1 MATRT
6 RRDAASTLK
15 IGKEK
20 QMEAVTTATGDLG
33 LTRKISMWSALPTLR
48 QSYPGILALIII
60 AIFCGVPGIPFPYTI
75 ESLLK
80 YVDAVL
86 PPIHTKGLFI
96 DLLHFNYV
104 VIGLVIGILIRN
116 VFGVPRSWEAGLSY
130 SGVFMNVGIIMLG
143 SQYMLRDLVKLGPV
157 SIILMVIM
165 VFGGALLFTF
175 LGRLLKLGTTLTSL
189 LSAAFSMCGVSA
201 CVALA
206 PMVRAKS
213 EEVAY
218 AIAVSVTF
226 GFFCL
231 FGLPFFGLLLQKYY
245 EAFGSN
251 AFGLLCAAGVPNSNQ
266 VIATGFNFSFEA
278 GKVAGFANI
287 GRVVLIP
294 LGVLFVYFLTLTQE
308 LRSTKI
314 NVWQIIK
321 DKFPIFI
328 LGFLVVWI
336 GNCLHLW
343 PQPASEAM
351 GNVMNWFFTLCF
363 IGLGLQTRLA
373 DLKKAGL
380 KGILLGYGA
389 GILRVGICLLL
400 IYIMVRQG
408 FIVG

>member
-1 MATRT
+1 MGAVA
-6 RRDAASTLK
+6 AAS
-15 IGKEK
+15 
-20 QMEAVTTATGDLG
+20 GDAG
-33 LTRKISMWSALPTLR
+33 LTRKVTMWSTLPTFR
-48 QSYPGILALIII
+48 QSLPGILALIVI
-60 AIFCGVPGIPFPYTI
+60 AIICGVPGIPFPFTI
-75 ESLLK
+75 EALLK

-86 PPIHTKGLFI
+86 PPINTKGLFI

-104 VIGLVIGILIRN
+104 VIGLVAGILIRN

-201 CVALA
+201 CVALS

-226 GFFCL
+226 GFFCM
-231 FGLPFFGLLLQKYY
+231 FGLPFFGLLLHDAYG
-245 EAFGSN
+245 AFGAN
-251 AFGLLCAAGVPNSNQ
+251 AFGLLAAAGVPNSNQ
-266 VIATGFNFSFEA
+266 VIATGFNYSFDA

-294 LGVLFVYFLTLTQE
+294 LGVLFIYFMTLTQE
-308 LRSTKI
+308 LRTTKV
-314 NVWQIIK
+314 NVWKIIK
-321 DKFPIFI
+321 DRFPIFI
-328 LGFLVVWI
+328 LGFFIVWL
-336 GNCLHLW
+336 GNCLHFW

-363 IGLGLQTRLA
+363 IGLGMQTRLA
-373 DLKKAGL
+373 DMKKAGA

-389 GILRVGICLLL
+389 GILRVGICLGL
-400 IYIMVRQG
+400 IYILVIFK
-408 FIVG
+408 FISD

>member
-1 MATRT
+1 MEAAT
-6 RRDAASTLK
+6 AAS
-15 IGKEK
+15 
-20 QMEAVTTATGDLG
+20 GDAG
-33 LTRKISMWSALPTLR
+33 VTRKVSMWSTLPTFR
-48 QSYPGILALIII
+48 QSLPGILALIII
-60 AIFCGVPGIPFPYTI
+60 AIICGVPGIPFPYTI
-75 ESLLK
+75 EAFLK
-80 YVDAVL
+80 YIDAVL

-104 VIGLVIGILIRN
+104 VIGLVAGILIRN

-143 SQYMLRDLVKLGPV
+143 SQYMLRDLIKLGPV

-175 LGRLLKLGTTLTSL
+175 LGRLLKLGTTLTAL

-201 CVALA
+201 CVALS

-231 FGLPFFGLLLQKYY
+231 FGLPFFGLLLHNHY
-245 EAFGSN
+245 EFFGTN
-251 AFGLLCAAGVPNSNQ
+251 AFGLLAAAGVPNSNQ
-266 VIATGFNFSFEA
+266 VIATGFNYSFEA

-314 NVWQIIK
+314 HVWQIVK

-373 DLKKAGL
+373 DMKKAGA

-389 GILRVGICLLL
+389 GILRVGLCLGL
-400 IYIMVRQG
+400 I
-408 FIVG
+408 FILAKMKILVG

>member
-1 MATRT
+1 MG
-6 RRDAASTLK
+6 DVIAAS
-15 IGKEK
+15 GER
-20 QMEAVTTATGDLG
+20 V
-33 LTRKISMWSALPTLR
+33 LTPKVSMWSALPTFRESL
-48 QSYPGILALIII
+48 PGIFALIVI
-60 AIFCGVPGIPFPYTI
+60 AILCGVPGVPFPYTA
-75 ESLLK
+75 EGLLK

-86 PPIHTKGLFI
+86 PPIYTKGLFI

-104 VIGLVIGILIRN
+104 VIGLVTGIVIRN

-130 SGVFMNVGIIMLG
+130 SGVFMNAGIIMLG
-143 SQYMLRDLVKLGPV
+143 SQYMLRDLVKLGTV
-157 SIILMVIM
+157 SIVLMVIM

-175 LGRLLKLGTTLTSL
+175 LGRLFKLGTALTAL

-201 CVALA
+201 CVAIA

-213 EEVAY
+213 EQVAY

-231 FGLPFFGLLLQKYY
+231 FGLPFFGLLLKL
-245 EAFGSN
+245 SNN
-251 AFGLLCAAGVPNSNQ
+251 AFGLLAAAGVPNSNQ

-373 DLKKAGL
+373 DMKKAGW
-380 KGILLGYGA
+380 KGILIGYGA
-389 GILRVGICLLL
+389 GILRVGICLAL
-400 IYIMVRQG
+400 I
-408 FIVG
+408 FILAKAGLFVG

>member
-1 MATRT
+1 MGAVA
-6 RRDAASTLK
+6 AAS
-15 IGKEK
+15 
-20 QMEAVTTATGDLG
+20 ADAG
-33 LTRKISMWSALPTLR
+33 LTRKVSMWSTLPSFR
-48 QSYPGILALIII
+48 QSLPGILALILI

-75 ESLLK
+75 EALLK
-80 YVDAVL
+80 YIDSVL

-104 VIGLVIGILIRN
+104 VIGLVAGILIRN

-201 CVALA
+201 CVALS

-231 FGLPFFGLLLQKYY
+231 FGLPFFGLLLHQHF
-245 EAFGSN
+245 ALFGDN

-266 VIATGFNFSFEA
+266 VIATGFNYSFEA

-351 GNVMNWFFTLCF
+351 ANVMNWFFTLCF

-389 GILRVGICLLL
+389 GILRVGMCLGL
-400 IYIMVRQG
+400 IFILVKWGYIA
-408 FIVG
+408 

>member
-1 MATRT
+1 
-6 RRDAASTLK
+6 
-15 IGKEK
+15 
-20 QMEAVTTATGDLG
+20 
-33 LTRKISMWSALPTLR
+33 MWSALPTFR

-60 AIFCGVPGIPFPYTI
+60 AVFCGVPGIPFPYSI
-75 ESLLK
+75 EALLK
-80 YVDAVL
+80 YTDAVL
-86 PPIHTKGLFI
+86 PPIHTKGLFT

-104 VIGLVIGILIRN
+104 VIGLVVGILIRN

-157 SIILMVIM
+157 SIILMAIM

-175 LGRLLKLGTTLTSL
+175 LGRLLKLGPTLTSL

-231 FGLPFFGLLLQKYY
+231 FGLPFFGLLLHL
-245 EAFGSN
+245 SNN

-266 VIATGFNFSFEA
+266 VIATGFNYSFEA

-294 LGVLFVYFLTLTQE
+294 VGVLFVYFLTLTQE

-321 DKFPIFI
+321 DKFPMFI
-328 LGFLVVWI
+328 LGFLAVWI

-363 IGLGLQTRLA
+363 IGLGLQTKLS
-373 DLKKAGL
+373 DLKKAGV

-389 GILRVGICLLL
+389 GFLRVGMCLLL
-400 IYIMVRQG
+400 IFIMAKMG
-408 FIVG
+408 LIKG

>member
-1 MATRT
+1 MGA
-6 RRDAASTLK
+6 L
-15 IGKEK
+15 
-20 QMEAVTTATGDLG
+20 TTASGDAG
-33 LTRKISMWSALPTLR
+33 LTHKVSMWSTLPAFR
-48 QSYPGILALIII
+48 QSLPGILALIMI

-75 ESLLK
+75 EALLK
-80 YVDAVL
+80 YIDVVL

-104 VIGLVIGILIRN
+104 VIGLVAGILIRN

-175 LGRLLKLGTTLTSL
+175 LGRLLKLGTTLTAL

-201 CVALA
+201 CVALS

-231 FGLPFFGLLLQKYY
+231 FGLPFFGLLLHL
-245 EAFGSN
+245 SNN
-251 AFGLLCAAGVPNSNQ
+251 AFGLLSAAGVPNSNQ
-266 VIATGFNFSFEA
+266 VIATGFNYSFEA

-314 NVWQIIK
+314 NVWKILK

-328 LGFLVVWI
+328 LGFLVVWL

-351 GNVMNWFFTLCF
+351 ANVMNWFFTLCF

-389 GILRVGICLLL
+389 GILRVGICLGL
-400 IYIMVRQG
+400 IYALVKMG

>member
-1 MATRT
+1 MGNEI
-6 RRDAASTLK
+6 AAS
-15 IGKEK
+15 
-20 QMEAVTTATGDLG
+20 GDRA
-33 LTRKISMWSALPTLR
+33 LTPKVSRWSALPSFRESL
-48 QSYPGILALIII
+48 PGILALIII
-60 AIFCGVPGIPFPYTI
+60 AIFCGVPGIPFPYTV
-75 ESLLK
+75 EAFLK

-86 PPIHTKGLFI
+86 PPIYTKGLFI

-104 VIGLVIGILIRN
+104 VIGLVAGILIRN

-175 LGRLLKLGTTLTSL
+175 FGRMFRLGSALTAL

-201 CVALA
+201 CVAIA

-213 EEVAY
+213 EQVAY

-231 FGLPFFGLLLQKYY
+231 FGLPFFGLLLKL
-245 EAFGSN
+245 SNN
-251 AFGLLCAAGVPNSNQ
+251 AFGLLAAAGVPNSNQ

-294 LGVLFVYFLTLTQE
+294 LGVLFVYFMTLTEE

-314 NVWQIIK
+314 NVWEVIK

-328 LGFLVVWI
+328 LGFMVVWI

-363 IGLGLQTRLA
+363 IGLGLQTKLA
-373 DLKKAGL
+373 DMRKAGL
-380 KGILLGYGA
+380 KGILIGYGA
-389 GILRVGICLLL
+389 GFLRVGICLLL
-400 IYIMVRQG
+400 I
-408 FIVG
+408 FILAKAGLIIS

>member
-1 MATRT
+1 MAT
-6 RRDAASTLK
+6 A
-15 IGKEK
+15 
-20 QMEAVTTATGDLG
+20 TTAVGDARLHP
-33 LTRKISMWSALPTLR
+33 KVSMWSTLPGFR
-48 QSYPGILALIII
+48 QSLPGILALIVI
-60 AIFCGVPGIPFPYTI
+60 AIFCGVPGIPFPFTI
-75 ESLLK
+75 EALLK
-80 YVDAVL
+80 YIDSVL
-86 PPIHTKGLFI
+86 PPIYTKGLFT

-104 VIGLVIGILIRN
+104 VIGLVAGILIRN
-116 VFGVPRSWEAGLSY
+116 VFGMPRSWEAGLSY
-130 SGVFMNVGIIMLG
+130 SSVFMNAGIIMLG
-143 SQYMLRDLVKLGPV
+143 SQYMLRDLIKLGPL

-175 LGRLLKLGTTLTSL
+175 LGRMLKLGTSLTAL
-189 LSAAFSMCGVSA
+189 LAAAFSMCGVSA
-201 CVALA
+201 CVAIA

-231 FGLPFFGLLLQKYY
+231 FGLPFFGLLLHL
-245 EAFGSN
+245 SN
-251 AFGLLCAAGVPNSNQ
+251 SAFGLLAAAGVPNSNQ

-314 NVWQIIK
+314 NVWQVIK

-351 GNVMNWFFTLCF
+351 ANVMNWFFTLCF

-373 DLKKAGL
+373 DMKKAGM
-380 KGILLGYGA
+380 KGLLLGYGA
-389 GILRVGICLLL
+389 GMLRVGICLLL
-400 IYIMVRQG
+400 IYVLTWKALLH
-408 FIVG
+408 

>member
-1 MATRT
+1 MGHEGEVSREV
-6 RRDAASTLK
+6 S
-15 IGKEK
+15 I
-20 QMEAVTTATGDLG
+20 
-33 LTRKISMWSALPTLR
+33 WSALPTFRESL
-48 QSYPGILALIII
+48 PGILALIII
-60 AIFCGVPGIPFPYTI
+60 AIMCGVPGVPFPYTA
-75 ESLLK
+75 EALLK

-86 PPIHTKGLFI
+86 PPIYTKGLFT

-104 VIGLVIGILIRN
+104 VIGLVVGILIRN

-130 SGVFMNVGIIMLG
+130 SGVFMNAGIIMLG
-143 SQYMLRDLVKLGPV
+143 SQYMLRDLVKLGAV
-157 SIILMVIM
+157 SIILMVAM

-175 LGRLLKLGTTLTSL
+175 LGRFFKMGTSLTAL

-201 CVALA
+201 CVAIA

-231 FGLPFFGLLLQKYY
+231 FGLPFFGSLMGLTN
-245 EAFGSN
+245 N
-251 AFGLLCAAGVPNSNQ
+251 AFGLLAAAGVPNSNQ

-294 LGVLFVYFLTLTQE
+294 LGVLFIYFLTLTDE

-314 NVWQIIK
+314 NVWQVIK

-328 LGFLVVWI
+328 LGFMVVWI

-373 DLKKAGL
+373 DMKKAGL
-380 KGILLGYGA
+380 KGILIGYGA
-389 GILRVGICLLL
+389 GMLRVGACLIL
-400 IYIMVRQG
+400 IFIMAK
-408 FIVG
+408 VGLFVA

>member
-1 MATRT
+1 MGNEGEVA
-6 RRDAASTLK
+6 
-15 IGKEK
+15 
-20 QMEAVTTATGDLG
+20 
-33 LTRKISMWSALPTLR
+33 RKVSIWSSLPTFR
-48 QSYPGILALIII
+48 QSLPGILAMIII
-60 AIFCGVPGIPFPYTI
+60 SIVCGVPGIPFPYTA
-75 ESLLK
+75 EAFLK

-86 PPIHTKGLFI
+86 PPIYTKGLFI

-104 VIGLVIGILIRN
+104 VIGLVAGILIRN

-165 VFGGALLFTF
+165 VFGGALLFTLF
-175 LGRLLKLGTTLTSL
+175 GRLFKLGTSLTAL

-201 CVALA
+201 CVAIA

-231 FGLPFFGLLLQKYY
+231 FGLPFFGYLLGL
-245 EAFGSN
+245 SN
-251 AFGLLCAAGVPNSNQ
+251 SAFGLLSAAGVPNSNQ
-266 VIATGFNFSFEA
+266 VIATGFNYSFEA

-294 LGVLFVYFLTLTQE
+294 MGVLFVYFLTLTDE

-314 NVWQIIK
+314 KIWQVIK

-328 LGFLVVWI
+328 LGFLVVWV

-363 IGLGLQTRLA
+363 VGLGLQTRLA
-373 DLKKAGL
+373 DMKKAGP
-380 KGILLGYGA
+380 KGILIGYGA
-389 GILRVGICLLL
+389 GILRVGVCVIL
-400 IYIMVRQG
+400 IYILAKAGLFVE
-408 FIVG
+408 

>member
-1 MATRT
+1 MGHE
-6 RRDAASTLK
+6 AA
-15 IGKEK
+15 
-20 QMEAVTTATGDLG
+20 APADVDLA
-33 LTRKISMWSALPTLR
+33 RKVSMWSALPTFR
-48 QSYPGILALIII
+48 QSLPGILALVII
-60 AIFCGVPGIPFPYTI
+60 AIFCGVPGIPFPFTI
-75 ESLLK
+75 EAFLK
-80 YVDAVL
+80 YIDTVL
-86 PPIHTKGLFI
+86 PPIYTKGLFT

-104 VIGLVIGILIRN
+104 VIGLLAGILIRN

-130 SGVFMNVGIIMLG
+130 SGVFMNAGIIMLG

-165 VFGGALLFTF
+165 VFGGALLFTLF
-175 LGRLLKLGTTLTSL
+175 GRLFKLGSALTAL

-201 CVALA
+201 CVAIA

-231 FGLPFFGLLLQKYY
+231 FGLPFFGLLLQLS
-245 EAFGSN
+245 SN
-251 AFGLLCAAGVPNSNQ
+251 AFGLLAAAGVPNSNQ

-294 LGVLFVYFLTLTQE
+294 LGVLFVYFMTLTQE
-308 LRSTKI
+308 LRLTKI
-314 NVWQIIK
+314 HIWQVIK

-328 LGFLVVWI
+328 LGFMLVWI

-363 IGLGLQTRLA
+363 VGLGLQTRLS
-373 DLKKAGL
+373 DMKKAGPR
-380 KGILLGYGA
+380 GIALGYGA
-389 GILRVGICLLL
+389 GCLRVAICLGL
-400 IYIMVRQG
+400 IYLLARMGLI
-408 FIVG
+408 IK

>member
-1 MATRT
+1 
-6 RRDAASTLK
+6 
-15 IGKEK
+15 
-20 QMEAVTTATGDLG
+20 MEALTATSGDAG
-33 LTRKISMWSALPTLR
+33 ITRKVSMWSTLPTFR
-48 QSYPGILALIII
+48 QSLPGILALIVI
-60 AIFCGVPGIPFPYTI
+60 AILCGVPGIPFPFTV
-75 ESLLK
+75 EALLR

-104 VIGLVIGILIRN
+104 VIGLVAGILIRN

-165 VFGGALLFTF
+165 VFGGALLFTL
-175 LGRLLKLGTTLTSL
+175 LGRLLKLGSTLTSL

-206 PMVRAKS
+206 PMVRARS

-231 FGLPFFGLLLQKYY
+231 FGLPFFGLLLDL
-245 EAFGSN
+245 SNN
-251 AFGLLCAAGVPNSNQ
+251 AFGLLSAAGVPNSNQ

-308 LRSTKI
+308 LRSAKI
-314 NVWQIIK
+314 HVWKIIK

-373 DLKKAGL
+373 DMKKAGV
-380 KGILLGYGA
+380 KGILLGSGA
-389 GILRVGICLLL
+389 GCLRVGICLGL
-400 IYIMVRQG
+400 IFALAKMG
-408 FIVG
+408 LIVE

>member
-1 MATRT
+1 MANAI
-6 RRDAASTLK
+6 AASGEL
-15 IGKEK
+15 
-20 QMEAVTTATGDLG
+20 
-33 LTRKISMWSALPTLR
+33 RISKKVGMWSSLPTFR
-48 QSYPGILALIII
+48 QSFPGILALIVI
-60 AIFCGVPGIPFPYTI
+60 AVFCGVPGIPFPYTI
-75 ESLLK
+75 EALLK
-80 YVDAVL
+80 YIDSVL
-86 PPIHTKGLFI
+86 PPIYTKGLFT

-104 VIGLVIGILIRN
+104 VIGLVAGILIRN

-165 VFGGALLFTF
+165 VFGGALLFAF
-175 LGRLLKLGTTLTSL
+175 LGRLLKLGTSLTAL

-201 CVALA
+201 CVAIA
-206 PMVRAKS
+206 PMVKAKS

-231 FGLPFFGLLLQKYY
+231 FGLPFFGLLLNL
-245 EAFGSN
+245 SN
-251 AFGLLCAAGVPNSNQ
+251 SAFGLLAAAGVPNSNQ

-294 LGVLFVYFLTLTQE
+294 LGVLFVYFMTLTQE
-308 LRSTKI
+308 LRAGSI
-314 NVWQIIK
+314 NVWQVIK
-321 DKFPIFI
+321 DKLPIFI

-373 DLKKAGL
+373 DMKKAGL

-389 GILRVGICLLL
+389 GFLRVGICLFL
-400 IYIMVRQG
+400 IFALGKMGLIAK
-408 FIVG
+408 

>member
-1 MATRT
+1 MSNAI
-6 RRDAASTLK
+6 AASEMAMTPK
-15 IGKEK
+15 
-20 QMEAVTTATGDLG
+20 V
-33 LTRKISMWSALPTLR
+33 RMWSSLPTFK
-48 QSYPGILALIII
+48 QSLPGILALIVI
-60 AIFCGVPGIPFPYTI
+60 AIFCGVPGVPFPYTI
-75 ESLLK
+75 EALLK
-80 YVDAVL
+80 FIDAVL
-86 PPIHTKGLFI
+86 PPIYTKGLFT

-104 VIGLVIGILIRN
+104 VIGLVAGILIRN

-130 SGVFMNVGIIMLG
+130 SGVFMNAGIIMLG

-157 SIILMVIM
+157 SIVLMAIM

-175 LGRLLKLGTTLTSL
+175 LGRLLKLGTTLTAL

-201 CVALA
+201 CVAIA

-213 EEVAY
+213 QEVAY

-231 FGLPFFGLLLQKYY
+231 FGLPFFGLLLKL
-245 EAFGSN
+245 SNN
-251 AFGLLCAAGVPNSNQ
+251 AFGLLAAAGVPNSNQ

-294 LGVLFVYFLTLTQE
+294 LGVLFIYFMTLTEE
-308 LRSTKI
+308 LRSSRI
-314 NVWQIIK
+314 NIWQVIK

-328 LGFLVVWI
+328 LGFMVVWI

-343 PQPASEAM
+343 PQPAGEAM

-389 GILRVGICLLL
+389 GFLRVGICLGL
-400 IYIMVRQG
+400 IFVLAKMG
-408 FIVG
+408 FIIK

>member
-1 MATRT
+1 MQRSIMEAI
-6 RRDAASTLK
+6 DAASVD
-15 IGKEK
+15 I
-20 QMEAVTTATGDLG
+20 AAARRVT
-33 LTRKISMWSALPTLR
+33 MWSALPTFR
-48 QSYPGILALIII
+48 QSLPGLLALIVI
-60 AIFCGVPGIPFPYTI
+60 AVFCGIPGIPFPFTI
-75 ESLLK
+75 EALLK
-80 YVDAVL
+80 YIDAVL

-104 VIGLVIGILIRN
+104 VIGLVTGILIRN

-175 LGRLLKLGTTLTSL
+175 LGRLLKLEGTLTSL

-231 FGLPFFGLLLQKYY
+231 FGLPFFGLLLHL
-245 EAFGSN
+245 SNN
-251 AFGLLCAAGVPNSNQ
+251 AFGLLAAAGVPNSNQ
-266 VIATGFNFSFEA
+266 VIATGFNYSFEA

-294 LGVLFVYFLTLTQE
+294 LGVLFVYFLNLTHE

-314 NVWQIIK
+314 NAWQIIK

-373 DLKKAGL
+373 DLKKAGI
-380 KGILLGYGA
+380 KGVLLGYGA
-389 GILRVGICLLL
+389 GFLRVGICLIL
-400 IYIMVRQG
+400 IFVMAKMRLI
-408 FIVG
+408 IK

>member
-1 MATRT
+1 MGTVV
-6 RRDAASTLK
+6 AASGE
-15 IGKEK
+15 I
-20 QMEAVTTATGDLG
+20 G
-33 LTRKISMWSALPTLR
+33 LTPKVSRWSALPGFRESL
-48 QSYPGILALIII
+48 PGILALIII
-60 AIFCGVPGIPFPYTI
+60 AIFCGVPGIPFPFTI
-75 ESLLK
+75 EALLK

-86 PPIHTKGLFI
+86 PPIYTKGLFI

-104 VIGLVIGILIRN
+104 VIGLVAGILIRN
-116 VFGVPRSWEAGLSY
+116 IFGVPRSWEAGISY

-165 VFGGALLFTF
+165 VFGGALLFTLF
-175 LGRLLKLGTTLTSL
+175 GRMFKLGDALTAL

-201 CVALA
+201 CVAIA

-213 EEVAY
+213 EQVAY

-231 FGLPFFGLLLQKYY
+231 FGLPFFGFLLKL
-245 EAFGSN
+245 SNN
-251 AFGLLCAAGVPNSNQ
+251 AFGLLAAAGVPNSNQ
-266 VIATGFNFSFEA
+266 VIATGFNYSFEA

-294 LGVLFVYFLTLTQE
+294 LGVLFVYFMTLTHE
-308 LRSTKI
+308 LRSSKI
-314 NVWQIIK
+314 NVWRVIK

-328 LGFLVVWI
+328 LGFMVVWI

-373 DLKKAGL
+373 DMKKAGL
-380 KGILLGYGA
+380 KGIMIGYGA
-389 GILRVGICLLL
+389 GILRVGVCLLL
-400 IYIMVRQG
+400 I
-408 FIVG
+408 FILVKMKWIIG

>member
-1 MATRT
+1 VEE
-6 RRDAASTLK
+6 RDGGPPSDNV
-15 IGKEK
+15 KEHD
-20 QMEAVTTATGDLG
+20 MGEAITVSGHLG
-33 LTRKISMWSALPTLR
+33 SMRKLSMWSSLPTFH
-48 QSYPGILALIII
+48 QSLPGILALVII
-60 AIFCGVPGIPFPYTI
+60 AVFCGVPGIPFPYTI
-75 ESLLK
+75 EAFLK
-80 YVDAVL
+80 YIDAVL

-104 VIGLVIGILIRN
+104 VIGLVVGILIRN
-116 VFGVPRSWEAGLSY
+116 VVGVPRSWEAGLSY

-175 LGRLLKLGTTLTSL
+175 LGRRLKLGTTLTSL

-231 FGLPFFGLLLQKYY
+231 FGLPFFGLLLHL
-245 EAFGSN
+245 SNN
-251 AFGLLCAAGVPNSNQ
+251 AFGLLAAAGVPNSNQ

-314 NVWQIIK
+314 NIWRIMRE
-321 DKFPIFI
+321 KFPVFI

-351 GNVMNWFFTLCF
+351 ANVMNWFFTLCF
-363 IGLGLQTRLA
+363 IGLGLQTRLT
-373 DLKKAGL
+373 DMKKAGM

-389 GILRVGICLLL
+389 GFLRLGVCLLL
-400 IYIMVRQG
+400 IFILSKSGSIMK
-408 FIVG
+408 

>member
-1 MATRT
+1 MSTAMAAP
-6 RRDAASTLK
+6 DQAALS
-15 IGKEK
+15 
-20 QMEAVTTATGDLG
+20 
-33 LTRKISMWSALPTLR
+33 RKVSMWSALPTFR
-48 QSYPGILALIII
+48 QSLPGILALIVI
-60 AIFCGVPGIPFPYTI
+60 AIFCGVPGIPFPFTI
-75 ESLLK
+75 EAFLK

-86 PPIHTKGLFI
+86 PPIYTKGLFT

-104 VIGLVIGILIRN
+104 VIGLVVGILIRN

-130 SGVFMNVGIIMLG
+130 SGVFMNTGIIMLG

-165 VFGGALLFTF
+165 VFGGALLFTLF
-175 LGRLLKLGTTLTSL
+175 GRLFKLGTSLTAL

-201 CVALA
+201 CVAIA

-231 FGLPFFGLLLQKYY
+231 FGLPFFGLLLDL
-245 EAFGSN
+245 SNN
-251 AFGLLCAAGVPNSNQ
+251 AFGLLAAAGVPNSNQ

-294 LGVLFVYFLTLTQE
+294 LGVLFVYFMTLTEE
-308 LRSTKI
+308 LGSTKI
-314 NVWQIIK
+314 NIWRVIK

-328 LGFLVVWI
+328 LGFMVVWG

-373 DLKKAGL
+373 DMKKAGW
-380 KGILLGYGA
+380 KGILIGYGA
-389 GILRVGICLLL
+389 GILRVGICLVLIFLL
-400 IYIMVRQG
+400 ARQG
-408 FIVG
+408 LIAK

>member
-1 MATRT
+1 
-6 RRDAASTLK
+6 
-15 IGKEK
+15 
-20 QMEAVTTATGDLG
+20 
-33 LTRKISMWSALPTLR
+33 MWSALPTIR

-75 ESLLK
+75 EELLK
-80 YVDAVL
+80 YIDAVL
-86 PPIHTKGLFI
+86 PPIHTKGLFT

-104 VIGLVIGILIRN
+104 VIGLVVGILIRN

-165 VFGGALLFTF
+165 VFGGALIFSF
-175 LGRLLKLGTTLTSL
+175 LGRALKLGATMTSL
-189 LSAAFSMCGVSA
+189 LSGAFSMCGVSA

-231 FGLPFFGLLLQKYY
+231 FGLPFFGLLLHL
-245 EAFGSN
+245 SNN
-251 AFGLLCAAGVPNSNQ
+251 AFGLLSAAGVPNSNQ
-266 VIATGFNFSFEA
+266 VIATGFNYSFEA

-308 LRSTKI
+308 FRSSKI
-314 NVWQIIK
+314 NVWQTIK
-321 DKFPIFI
+321 DKFPMFI
-328 LGFLVVWI
+328 IGFLIVWI
-336 GNCLHLW
+336 GNCMHLW

-380 KGILLGYGA
+380 KGVLLGYGA
-389 GILRVGICLLL
+389 GIIRVGMCLAL
-400 IYIMVRQG
+400 IYIMQKMKL
-408 FIVG
+408 IVG